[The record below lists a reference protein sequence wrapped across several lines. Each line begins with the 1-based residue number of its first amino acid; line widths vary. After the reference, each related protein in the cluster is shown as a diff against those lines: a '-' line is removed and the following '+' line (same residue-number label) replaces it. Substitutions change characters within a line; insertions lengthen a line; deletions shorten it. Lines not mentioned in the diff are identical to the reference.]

1 MQAAPILSWSESV
14 TQFVGFVASFLATGA
29 VGFRYAVVRDRLTR
43 FDPATSAEGA
53 VYGDATQRA
62 AALGLLGAIMQAILL
77 VMQLPAVATRAHVS
91 VGQLVT
97 TDLQTA
103 ATCVLLAAA
112 IVGLSLAT
120 ARRWSGWP
128 IAAVAIIAGPL
139 VGILGGRWSRLVNPI
154 HQLVG
159 GLWLGT
165 LFVLVV
171 AGLTA
176 VLRDEPSRD
185 RRGAIV
191 ADMVNGFSP
200 LAFTCGTLVVL
211 SGLITAWQHLNPL
224 SSLWTTPY
232 GYALLIKLCLVAGV
246 FGTGA
251 WNWRRLRPQ
260 LGSED
265 AAIGIHRSSMRELA
279 AATLVLIV
287 TAILVSLPSPRPPRP
302 PGTGA
307 PGSGAPAGAERNAVP
322 QRSSRSAG
330 RVAKDYLTTLTGHFP
345 HEES

>member
-1 MQAAPILSWSESV
+1 MQAAPLLHWSKPV
-14 TQFVGFVASFLATGA
+14 TQFVGFVAAFLATGA
-29 VGFRYAVVRDRLTR
+29 VGFRYAAVRDRLTR
-43 FDPATSAEGA
+43 SDPAAAAERT
-53 VYGDATQRA
+53 VYGDAAQRA
-62 AALGLLGAIMQAILL
+62 AALGLLAVVIQAVLL
-77 VMQLPAVATRAHVS
+77 VTRLPAAAARAHVS

-97 TDLQTA
+97 TDRQTA
-103 ATCVLLAAA
+103 ATCVLLGAA
-112 IVGLSLAT
+112 IVGLALAA

-128 IAAVAIIAGPL
+128 VAAVGIIAGPL
-139 VGILGGRWSRLVNPI
+139 VGILGGRWSRLVNPV
-154 HQLVG
+154 HELVG

-171 AGLTA
+171 AGLTS

-185 RRGAIV
+185 RRGAIA

-200 LAFTCGTLVVL
+200 LALTCGTLLVL
-211 SGLITAWQHLNPL
+211 SGLVTAWQHLNPL

-232 GYALLIKLCLVAGV
+232 GYALLLKLCLVAVV

-265 AAIGIHRSSMRELA
+265 AAVAIRRSSTRELA
-279 AATLVLIV
+279 AATLVLVV

-302 PGTGA
+302 SGN
-307 PGSGAPAGAERNAVP
+307 GAPAAAP
-322 QRSSRSAG
+322 AG
-330 RVAKDYLTTLTGHFP
+330 G
-345 HEES
+345 